1 MKCPFCGSVSVGLM
15 PFSKRYNCYE
25 CESLFDDEDVR
36 REALRHKISAILMD
50 TSESR
55 QKFCHI
61 ALENKVVT
69 RAYQMPGDGRMWFK
83 VENLRPESYMNFD
96 DFSTE
101 ELQTLYNEM
110 SML

>member
-1 MKCPFCGSVSVGLM
+1 
-15 PFSKRYNCYE
+15 
-25 CESLFDDEDVR
+25 
-36 REALRHKISAILMD
+36 MD